1 VKIGDI
7 GQVNGF
13 IYNWWY
19 YFVLGRISFSN
30 RLFKPLSFF
39 ITVTAL
45 FLPPKKPITM
55 PYNLL
60 KGKRGIIT
68 GALDENS
75 IAWKVAEKA
84 HEEGATFVLTNAP
97 IAMRMGE
104 INKLAE
110 KTGSTIIP
118 ADATSVEEL
127 TTLFTQSQEVLG
139 GKIDFVLHSIGMSV
153 NIRKKIPYTE
163 SNYDYFA
170 KGIDVSA
177 MSLHKMLAVAKK
189 LDAINEWG
197 SVVALT
203 YMAAQRTYPFYT
215 DMADIKAM
223 LESIARSFGYH
234 YGVDKKV
241 RINTVSQ
248 SPTKTTAGTGIKG
261 FGDFFDYANAI
272 APLGNASA
280 EDCANYCITLFS
292 DLTRMVTMQNLFHD
306 GGYST
311 TGVSNLIMDKLG
323 VE

>member
-1 VKIGDI
+1 M
-7 GQVNGF
+7 
-13 IYNWWY
+13 
-19 YFVLGRISFSN
+19 S
-30 RLFKPLSFF
+30 
-39 ITVTAL
+39 
-45 FLPPKKPITM
+45 
-55 PYNLL
+55 YNLL

-84 HEEGATFVLTNAP
+84 HEQGATFVLTNAP

-110 KTGSTIIP
+110 KTNSKIIP
-118 ADATSVEEL
+118 ADATNVEDL
-127 TTLFTQSQEVLG
+127 TKLFTESQEVLG

-153 NIRKKIPYTE
+153 NIRKNIPYTE
-163 SNYDYFA
+163 SNYDYFM

-177 MSLHKMLAVAKK
+177 MSFHKMLAVAKK

-203 YMAAQRTYPFYT
+203 HMAAQRTYPFYT

-234 YGVDKKV
+234 YGLEKKV

-261 FGDFFDYANAI
+261 FGDFYDYADSI

-311 TGVSNLIMDKLG
+311 TGVSMEVMSKLG
-323 VE
+323 IQ

>member
-1 VKIGDI
+1 LK
-7 GQVNGF
+7 
-13 IYNWWY
+13 IYNLRNQELVSLTLSLH
-19 YFVLGRISFSN
+19 YFFVIFVNLYIKQNIKSKIKNMS
-30 RLFKPLSFF
+30 
-39 ITVTAL
+39 
-45 FLPPKKPITM
+45 
-55 PYNLL
+55 YNLL

-104 INKLAE
+104 IKKLAE
-110 KTGSTIIP
+110 KTNSQIIP
-118 ADATSVEEL
+118 ADATNVDEL
-127 TTLFTQSQEVLG
+127 TNLFTQSQEVLG

-153 NIRKKIPYTE
+153 NIRKNIPYTE
-163 SNYDYFA
+163 SNYEYFM

-177 MSLHKMLAVAKK
+177 MSFHKMLAVAKK

-234 YGVDKKV
+234 YGLEKKV

-248 SPTKTTAGTGIKG
+248 SPTKTTAGSGIKG
-261 FGDFFDYANAI
+261 FGDFYDYANAI

-292 DLTRMVTMQNLFHD
+292 DLTKMVTMQNLFHD

-311 TGVSNLIMDKLG
+311 TGISMEVMNKLG

>member
-1 VKIGDI
+1 M
-7 GQVNGF
+7 
-13 IYNWWY
+13 
-19 YFVLGRISFSN
+19 
-30 RLFKPLSFF
+30 
-39 ITVTAL
+39 A
-45 FLPPKKPITM
+45 
-55 PYNLL
+55 YNLL

-84 HEEGATFVLTNAP
+84 HEEGAVFVLTNAP

-104 INKLAE
+104 IKKLAE
-110 KTGSTIIP
+110 KTNAQIIP

-127 TTLFTQSQEVLG
+127 TNLFTQSQEILG

-163 SNYDYFA
+163 LNYDYFQ

-177 MSLHKMLAVAKK
+177 LSFHKMLAVAKK

-248 SPTKTTAGTGIKG
+248 SPTKTTAGTGIK
-261 FGDFFDYANAI
+261 AQSI
-272 APLGNASA
+272 APLGNATA

-311 TGVSNLIMDKLG
+311 TGVSDSVLYKLG
-323 VE
+323 ISE